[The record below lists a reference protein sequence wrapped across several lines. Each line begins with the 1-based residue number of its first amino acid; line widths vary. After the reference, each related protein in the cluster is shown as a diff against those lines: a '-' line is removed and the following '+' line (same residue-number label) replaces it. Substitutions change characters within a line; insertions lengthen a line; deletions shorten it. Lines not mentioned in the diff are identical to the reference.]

1 MVRSALFFFSCSA
14 NHSCRQA
21 RNNITYSLSLHGVSR
36 MTVIAYFQVQTVTHC
51 CMQSKVLPKVT
62 SSSSRLQMALLPQY
76 GWHWILISHNDDPS
90 NWLTNFILRLQVHKW
105 PLQVQQYLQGS
116 YSKKKGI
123 TLLQIKQLSLCNS
136 SNRASFSLS
145 PFPCKKHNS
154 SQFTLKRPLAFIGSA
169 RLVRQIKCRHIHPLT
184 KAREY

>member
-1 MVRSALFFFSCSA
+1 
-14 NHSCRQA
+14 
-21 RNNITYSLSLHGVSR
+21 

-116 YSKKKGI
+116 YSKKKESLCFKSNSFHSVTLQTELHLASAPFPVKNI
-123 TLLQIKQLSLCNS
+123 TQVSLRSNVPWLSLVPPDWWGK
-136 SNRASFSLS
+136 SNADTFIHWPRPESIKKLRKRLS
-145 PFPCKKHNS
+145 
-154 SQFTLKRPLAFIGSA
+154 TLQALSWWPLSI
-169 RLVRQIKCRHIHPLT
+169 
-184 KAREY
+184 